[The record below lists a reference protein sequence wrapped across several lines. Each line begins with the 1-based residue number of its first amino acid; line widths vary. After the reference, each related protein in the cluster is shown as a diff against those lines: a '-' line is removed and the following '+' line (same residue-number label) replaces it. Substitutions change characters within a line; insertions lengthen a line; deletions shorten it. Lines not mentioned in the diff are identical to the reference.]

1 MRLQVR
7 AAAQM
12 LQKRRAAAHDV
23 GIRRAEIIGVPRV
36 GDAALLPRERQQRTD
51 LAVRVVREDAAEVA
65 RVVFVHRQ
73 QPVIGVVVARRD
85 LHGGAVTDGDAVRAQ
100 LGAGGRVDVVADL
113 LAAGRRR
120 GDVKPLRQSLP
131 LHHVAEDILRHRA
144 AADIAVAHEKYF
156 YHLSKPL
163 EFTDF
168 P

>member
-1 MRLQVR
+1 
-7 AAAQM
+7 M

-85 LHGGAVTDGDAVRAQ
+85 LHGGAVTDGGRRARAARRVR
-100 LGAGGRVDVVADL
+100 
-113 LAAGRRR
+113 AGRRR
-120 GDVKPLRQSLP
+120 CRSPRGWSPPRRCKTAAPAP
-131 LHHVAEDILRHRA
+131 A
-144 AADIAVAHEKYF
+144 AAPCRGRYTP
-156 YHLSKPL
+156 SSGCGRCCRGR
-163 EFTDF
+163 
-168 P
+168 